1 MPNTFADV
9 PKAVWHA
16 DETGLVTVQ
25 AQPEWWRRW
34 GQHAD
39 WPEYAEMFAQAGEQ
53 ARSDDV
59 CGVLGRT
66 TYRPCRHNT
75 RLYGPCPHHCET
87 PQSFHCA
94 TERKKGGWCRWDLRK
109 GACAH
114 HPDSYEKYMEVIR
127 ADEEEEL
134 RRHEAREQ
142 ELRKEAEKR
151 RTGTLGVAC
160 PYCDAQPGG
169 SCSMRNGEERPKLHG
184 ARENLWLHTNT
195 ASTAA
200 CSYCEAAVGELCRT
214 SSGKIAN
221 QAHTGR

>member
-1 MPNTFADV
+1 MTNTVTDV

-25 AQPEWWRRW
+25 AQPSWWRKW
-34 GQHAD
+34 GQDAD
-39 WPEYAEMFAQAGEQ
+39 WPEYAEMLAQVGEK

-87 PQSFHCA
+87 PLRFHCA

-109 GACAH
+109 GACGH
-114 HPDSYEKYMEVIR
+114 HPDSYGKYMAAVR
-127 ADEEEEL
+127 ADEEEL
-134 RRHEAREQ
+134 GRQAVREQ
-142 ELRKEAEKR
+142 ELRKAAEKR
-151 RTGTLGVAC
+151 HAVTLGVAC

-169 SCSMRNGEERPKLHG
+169 SCVRRNGEEQPKLHS
-184 ARENLWLHTNT
+184 ARENLWLHTET
-195 ASTAA
+195 ASETA
-200 CSYCEAAVGELCRT
+200 CFYCEAAVGELCRT
-214 SSGKIAN
+214 SSGKIAIRP
-221 QAHTGR
+221 HTGR